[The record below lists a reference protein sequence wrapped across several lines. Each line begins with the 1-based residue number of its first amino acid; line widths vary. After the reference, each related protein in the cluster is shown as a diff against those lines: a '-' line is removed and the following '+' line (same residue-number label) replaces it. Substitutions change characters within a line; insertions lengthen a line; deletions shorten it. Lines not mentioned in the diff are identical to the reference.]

1 MFNKKPIISRI
12 SLMLV
17 FLLFLVHCKAS
28 AQNNE
33 NLNALAKKYLSREQ
47 VEKLT
52 PLEIKGLNFLFE
64 SSYIVDTTTTIYK
77 KWVIDNGPLDIVL
90 LNKHRKYSE
99 RVFYKNEKYPGLIIE
114 LFSRKEIDDALKTIL
129 K

>member
-1 MFNKKPIISRI
+1 
-12 SLMLV
+12 MLV

-28 AQNNE
+28 AQSNE

-52 PLEIKGLNFLFE
+52 PLEIKGLNFIFE
-64 SSYIVDTTTTIYK
+64 STYIVDTTTTIYK
-77 KWVIDNGPLDIVL
+77 KWVMDNGPIDVVS

-99 RVFYKNEKYPGLIIE
+99 RVFYRNEKYPGLIIE